1 VPAVD
6 PAELRAVLEELDPGL
21 EEVLR
26 ASFQEASSVFSRR
39 GLTAYLRGAKDLELL
54 GRGSDLVASYL
65 QSAPA
70 VARELGEDAVAGL
83 LAAALKMYSK
93 TSAEVISLVFATA
106 PLAAARL
113 GDPQLFSDYLHLLD
127 VLVAQA
133 PRAVRPMLSKLEV
146 LLDRL
151 TLGGLRRW
159 ALWGV
164 EAHRNDFEAQ
174 TAYFS
179 LASPESV
186 GVMQKER
193 RGTLFVDV
201 QRRLHMYLR
210 ALWGRDF
217 YLRPTSGDFE
227 QREGTKPY
235 IAAFVIHLPDAFDD
249 LELPTGPVAG
259 ADLYRAAATHAAV
272 HLEHGDEGL
281 SPEGLSSLQMA
292 AIGLVEDA
300 RVERL
305 AIAQFPGLAPLWQRL
320 HHGTP
325 ERSGTTGDYMTRLAR
340 ALADPSY
347 EDPHPLVAT
356 ARHLFEVPVVDLG
369 SSRFSWE
376 VGVALARGLAELGL
390 GFNPRTDLVDTPYR
404 DDNRHLWERAEPTR
418 FESEAPWVAKQVRRR
433 VSLMEFINEVE
444 VETAGDDAE
453 EIWVLSS
460 ELFPYEDYGIS
471 YNQLE
476 GTEQPALIFR
486 YPEWDYQMQ
495 LYRPAWSGVL
505 ERRAPSGDA
514 EVVERIMAKH
524 APLVRRI
531 RRVIEVMQPQGVQRV
546 RKQEEGD
553 EIDINAAVSAW
564 TDLRT
569 GRQPDT
575 RVMMRSVRHVR
586 DLSALV
592 LIDLSES
599 TNDPVPGSGTTVL
612 ELAREAAALL
622 SDALSGIGDPFAIH
636 GFDSDGRHKV
646 EYFRYKDFEAPYDD
660 GAKRHLAGMTG
671 QLSTRMGAAIRHAS
685 SILQRRASRTKLL
698 LLVTDGE
705 PADNDV
711 RDPQYLRHDARKAV
725 EEAASNG
732 ITTFCISLDPGADEY
747 VSRIFGARN
756 FIVIDHIDR
765 LPERLPLLYM
775 SLTK

>member
-1 VPAVD
+1 MDIVD
-6 PAELRAVLEELDPGL
+6 LRGALDQLGADL
-21 EEVLR
+21 EEVVR
-26 ASFQEASSVFSRR
+26 ASWQEAISVFSRR
-39 GLTAYLRGAKDLELL
+39 GLAAYLQGAKDLELL
-54 GRGSDLVASYL
+54 GRGTDLVASYL

-70 VARELGEDAVAGL
+70 VARELGEDAAAEL
-83 LAAALKMYSK
+83 LAAAIKMYSK
-93 TSAEVISLVFATA
+93 TSAEVISLVFSTA
-106 PLAAARL
+106 PVAATRLA
-113 GDPQLFSDYLHLLD
+113 DPQLFSDYLHLLD

-133 PRAVRPMLSKLEV
+133 PRAVRPLLSKLEV
-146 LLDRL
+146 LLARL

-186 GVMQKER
+186 GVLQKER

-227 QREGTKPY
+227 QREGTRPY
-235 IAAFVIHLPDAFDD
+235 IAAFVIHLPDAYDD
-249 LELPTGPVAG
+249 LELPAGPVG
-259 ADLYRAAATHAAV
+259 GLDLYRAAAAHAAV
-272 HLEHGDEGL
+272 HLVHGDKGL
-281 SPEGLSSLQMA
+281 SPEGLSLLQMA
-292 AIGLVEDA
+292 VVGLVEDA

-305 AIAQFPGLAPLWQRL
+305 ASGEFPGLAPLWRRL
-320 HHGTP
+320 HHATP
-325 ERSGTTGDYMTRLAR
+325 DASETTGDYLSRVAR

-347 EDPHPLVAT
+347 EDSHPVVTGGRA
-356 ARHLFEVPVVDLG
+356 LFERAGDMG
-369 SSRFSWE
+369 SSRMSWE
-376 VGVALARGLAELGL
+376 VGVALAGEIAQLGL
-390 GFNPRTDLVDTPYR
+390 GFNPRTDLVSAPYR
-404 DDNRHLWERAEPTR
+404 DDNRHLWERLDAAH
-418 FESEAPWVAKQVRRR
+418 FESEAPWVAKQVRRQ
-433 VSLMEFINEVE
+433 VSLMELVNEVD

-453 EIWVLSS
+453 EIWVLPT

-476 GTEQPALIFR
+476 GTEQPAEIFR

-495 LYRPAWSGVL
+495 LYRPAWCSVL
-505 ERRAPSGDA
+505 ERRAPSG
-514 EVVERIMAKH
+514 ELGTVEQIMAKH

-531 RRVIEVMQPQGVQRV
+531 RRVIEVMQPQGVQRI

-564 TDLRT
+564 SDMRT

-586 DLSALV
+586 DLSVLV
-592 LIDLSES
+592 LIDVSAS
-599 TNDPVPGSGTTVL
+599 TNDPVPGSETTVL
-612 ELAREAAALL
+612 ELAREASALL

-646 EYFRYKDFEAPYDD
+646 EYFRYKDFDVPYDER
-660 GAKRHLAGMTG
+660 AKRHLAGMTG
-671 QLSTRMGAAIRHAS
+671 QLSTRMGAVIRHAT
-685 SILQRRASRTKLL
+685 SILSRRPSHTKLL

-705 PADNDV
+705 PSDNDV

-725 EEAASNG
+725 EEAATNG
-732 ITTFCISLDPGADEY
+732 IATFCISLDPGADEY

-756 FIVIDHIDR
+756 YIVIDHMDR

-775 SLTK
+775 SLTR